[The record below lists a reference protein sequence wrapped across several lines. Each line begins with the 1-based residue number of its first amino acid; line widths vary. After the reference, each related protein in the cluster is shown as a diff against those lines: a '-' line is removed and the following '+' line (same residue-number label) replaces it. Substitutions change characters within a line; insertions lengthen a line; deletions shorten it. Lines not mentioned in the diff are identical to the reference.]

1 MPTRSKLQLPDE
13 QFMGYANTINEQC
26 TAHASEWNLDAT
38 RVSELNTLTANANQ
52 AYRTNL
58 DRATRNLVTSTNKR
72 TAFDSLKEFLRPFI
86 DYLEGNLSVPDSA
99 LAIMNLRP
107 RKHHAHQPD
116 GRPEETPNVTVI
128 KQHDEMTVYVS
139 RAEHGQPTQSV
150 KLPKYH
156 GFKLRMKFEGETE
169 YRIVVSTRLHHT
181 IRFDREDE
189 TKRVF
194 LSAAWINGRLEE
206 GPWSEDIVEIV
217 G

>member
-1 MPTRSKLQLPDE
+1 MSRENKLKLPDE
-13 QFMGYANTINEQC
+13 QFMGYANTINDQS

-52 AYRTNL
+52 AYRINL
-58 DRATRNLVTSTNKR
+58 DRATSNRTTSTNKK
-72 TAFDSLKEFLRPFI
+72 TAFRELKEFLSLYV

-99 LAIMNLRP
+99 LAIMDLRP

-116 GRPEETPNVTVI
+116 GRPEETPNVTVV
-128 KQHDEMTVYVS
+128 KQHDEMTIYVS

-156 GFKLRMKFEGETE
+156 GFKLRWRFEGETGYHIE
-169 YRIVVSTRLHHT
+169 VSTRLHFT
-181 IRFDREDE
+181 IHFNREDE
-189 TKRVF
+189 TRRVI
-194 LSAAWINGRLEE
+194 LSAAWINNRLEE
-206 GPWSEDIVEIV
+206 GPWSEDIIEIV